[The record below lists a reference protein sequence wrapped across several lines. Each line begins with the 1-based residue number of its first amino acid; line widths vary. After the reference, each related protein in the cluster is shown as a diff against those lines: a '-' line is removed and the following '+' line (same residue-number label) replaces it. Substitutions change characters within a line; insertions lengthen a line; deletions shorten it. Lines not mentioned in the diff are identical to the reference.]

1 MAPSKLK
8 YEFGGPLGAA
18 AIMAAFPLLFYIFY
32 FTCNDKTGCPVPIL
46 LNPRYLTWETLK
58 SQIPWPHNG
67 IRGFASWEVAGWLL
81 AYYMFSMVLSVA
93 LPTHEVSGTKLRESG
108 RALQYRLNAF
118 SSTIVHLIICAVG
131 TYFQGANF
139 VIWTF
144 ISENYLQLLTGN
156 LILCWAISI
165 YVYIGS
171 FSVKPGNSDLREL
184 AVGGHTGN
192 PIYDFF
198 IGRELN
204 PRIMLPIFGE
214 IDIKS
219 WLGMRPGLTGWLL
232 LNLTFVAKQYRTYG
246 FISNSMLL
254 TTATQMYYVLE
265 GQYFE
270 DGLLRMMDVTTD
282 GLGFMLTFGDIV
294 LVPFLYSTQCRYLS
308 VYPVHLGYGEVIG
321 LSAVFALGLY
331 IFRASN
337 AQKLR
342 FRTDPNHPSVTS
354 LPYIQTKRGTK
365 LLTGGWWGM
374 SRHMNYLGDWMQALP
389 FSVPTAL
396 AGYLILP
403 VSGASPSTL
412 DAVEMLDGRTVIQG
426 PAKGWGMIFTY
437 CYVVWFATLLVHR
450 EGRDDAACT
459 EKYGDD
465 WARYKKIVRWKI
477 VPGIY

>member
-1 MAPSKLK
+1 MSCCQK
-8 YEFGGPLGAA
+8 
-18 AIMAAFPLLFYIFY
+18 
-32 FTCNDKTGCPVPIL
+32 
-46 LNPRYLTWETLK
+46 
-58 SQIPWPHNG
+58 
-67 IRGFASWEVAGWLL
+67 
-81 AYYMFSMVLSVA
+81 
-93 LPTHEVSGTKLRESG
+93 
-108 RALQYRLNAF
+108 AF
-118 SSTIVHLIICAVG
+118 SSTVVQLIICAVG
-131 TYFQGANF
+131 TYYQGANF
-139 VIWTF
+139 VVWTF
-144 ISENYLQLLTGN
+144 ISENYLQLLTAS
-156 LILCWAISI
+156 LMLCWAISI
-165 YVYIGS
+165 YVYICS
-171 FSVKPGNSDLREL
+171 FSVKPGNSELREL

-192 PIYDFF
+192 IIYDFF

-204 PRIMLPIFGE
+204 PRIVLPVFGE
-214 IDIKS
+214 VDIKS
-219 WLGMRPGLTGWLL
+219 WLGMRPGLTGWVL
-232 LNLTFVAKQYRTYG
+232 LNLAFVAKQYRMHG
-246 FISNSMLL
+246 FISNSMVL
-254 TTATQMYYVLE
+254 TTAAQTYYVLE

-308 VYPVHLGYGEVIG
+308 VYPVHLSYGQVFG
-321 LSAVFALGLY
+321 LGAVFALGLY

-342 FRTDPNHPSVTS
+342 FRTDPAHPAVAS

-389 FSVPTAL
+389 FSMPTAL

-403 VSGASPSTL
+403 ASADTPSTP
-412 DAVEMLDGRTVIQG
+412 DAIVMLDGRTVIQG
-426 PAKGWGMIFTY
+426 AAKGWGMIFTY

-450 EGRDDAACT
+450 EGRDDAACA

-465 WARYKKIVRWKI
+465 WIKYKKIVRWKI